1 MIADTYQ
8 FTSSINH
15 TVNVNIPSATACRQF
30 DVTETVHPF
39 AVGAKRVEDECDVS
53 LSVHV

>member
-15 TVNVNIPSATACRQF
+15 KVNVNIPSAIACRQF

-39 AVGAKRVEDECDVS
+39 TVGAKRVEDECDVS
-53 LSVHV
+53 LSFHV